1 MPDITMC
8 SGLNCPLKETCY
20 RFKAMKKVYGQA
32 YFLSPPYIDSE
43 CEYYWKLDKI
53 VCNKIPFSN
62 KGQDWLSIEDKN
74 GGGNG
79 DNEIN

>member
-8 SGLNCPLKETCY
+8 NGLNCPLKETCY
-20 RFKAMKKVYGQA
+20 RFKAMKKVYGQS
-32 YFLSPPYIDSE
+32 YFFSPPQKDGE
-43 CEYYWKLDKI
+43 CEYYWEVD
-53 VCNKIPFSN
+53 NKE
-62 KGQDWLSIEDKN
+62 QDWLSIEDIN